1 MSRAAKV
8 VASVAVD
15 ELTERQA
22 RAEHKRL
29 GEEIAHHDKLYHEQD
44 SPEISDADYD
54 KLRQRLKSIE
64 ERFLQFVD
72 MFSPTQRVAPTPTT
86 AFAKVKHARPMLS
99 LDNAFSEEDLQA
111 FFDRLRRALERE
123 TDLKPDAEIALA
135 CEPKIDGLSIS
146 LRYENGVFAV
156 GATRGDGTTGEDVT
170 ANLRTVKDIPHKLK
184 GKFPKAI
191 DVRGEIYMERKAFGE
206 MNKRQEAAGEKVFAN
221 PRNAAAGSLRQLD
234 AGITATRPLRFFAYA
249 WGEAEPRSWKTHSEY
264 LKLLRDWGFRV
275 NPLSKLCRTPEQ
287 VREFYRKMSAE
298 RPSLPYDIDG
308 VVYKVDRID
317 WQERLGFVSRAP
329 RWAMAHKFPAEQA
342 RTRLNDIF
350 IQVGRTGALTP
361 VADLEPVNV
370 GGVMVARA
378 TLHNADEIER
388 LDVRKGDMVIVQ
400 RAGDVIPQ
408 VLGYVPEERPKG
420 TRKFQFPTHCPCS
433 LKTKVQSEEG
443 GVVRRCSG
451 GLECPFQQVERL
463 RHFVSRNCF
472 DIEGLGGTHIENF
485 WRDGLLKVPGDIF
498 RLSKRVDEIRKRE
511 GWGDLSVRNLVAA
524 IEVRRT
530 ISLDRFINAI
540 GIPLIGEATAKILAQ
555 EYGDADGWLAEM
567 LQAAHERKKKSDA
580 VKKEKAAAEVG
591 PSYGRLCNVE
601 QIGVTTADAMCAF
614 FGEGHTVAIL
624 RDLPKEL
631 AVQPVEQR
639 THGVGLAGEGDEG
652 LFLRQ
657 RFHLERHLRDD
668 AKRAERANEE
678 LAQIVAGDVL
688 DDAAA
693 GLDLVALVV
702 DGADA
707 EDVVAQR
714 AEAVATRAAGVDG
727 EGAAERGA
735 IRVGHV
741 DRQPLVFDGEG

>member
-1 MSRAAKV
+1 MSRAAKFK
-8 VASVAVD
+8 AALAVD
-15 ELTERQA
+15 EMTERQA

-29 GEEIAHHDKLYHEQD
+29 AEEIAHNDKLYHEKD
-44 SPEISDADYD
+44 DPEISDADYD
-54 KLRQRLKSIE
+54 KLRQRLKAIE
-64 ERFLQFVD
+64 ERFPQLVD

-99 LDNAFSEEDLQA
+99 LDNAFAEEDLQA
-111 FFDRLRRALERE
+111 FLERVHRALERDI
-123 TDLKPDAEIALA
+123 DLAKDAEIALA

-146 LRYENGVFAV
+146 LRYEDGELTV

-170 ANLRTVKDIPHKLK
+170 ANLKTVKDIPHQLK
-184 GKFPKAI
+184 GKPPKAI
-191 DVRGEIYMERKAFGE
+191 DVRGEIYMEREAFQE
-206 MNKRQEAAGEKVFAN
+206 MNRRQEEAGEKIFAN

-234 AGITATRPLRFFAYA
+234 SSITASRPLRFFAYA
-249 WGEAEPRSWKTHSEY
+249 WGEAEPRTWKTHSDY
-264 LKLLRDWGFRV
+264 LKLLKDWGFRV

-287 VREFYRKMSAE
+287 VLAYYRKMGEE

-329 RWAMAHKFPAEQA
+329 RWAIAHKFPAEQA
-342 RTRLNDIF
+342 RTRLNDIL

-388 LDVRKGDMVIVQ
+388 LDVRVGDMVIVQ

-408 VLGYVPEERPKG
+408 VLGYVPEERPKK
-420 TRKFQFPTHCPCS
+420 TEKFHFPTHCPCP
-433 LKTKVQSEEG
+433 LKTKVASEEG

-485 WRDGLLKVPGDIF
+485 FNDGLLKVPGDIF
-498 RLSKRVDEIRKRE
+498 RLTSYVDTIKKRE

-524 IEVRRT
+524 IEARRT
-530 ISLDRFINAI
+530 IPLDRLINSI

-555 EYGDADGWLAEM
+555 EYGDADTWLAEM
-567 LQAAHERKKKSDA
+567 LAASRERKKHPDD
-580 VKKEKAAAEVG
+580 VKKEKAAETVG

-601 QIGVTTADAMCAF
+601 QIGVTTADAMCTF
-614 FGEGHTVAIL
+614 FSEGHTVEII
-624 RDLPKEL
+624 RDLLKQL
-631 AVQPVEQR
+631 TVQPVER
-639 THGVGLAGEGDEG
+639 RVVAADAK
-652 LFLRQ
+652 
-657 RFHLERHLRDD
+657 LRDKIVVFTGELSTMTRD
-668 AKRAERANEE
+668 AAKAQAEE
-678 LAQIVAGDVL
+678 LGAKVTDSVSKKTSLVVVGENAGSKARKAAELGVQTMTEEEWLKLVAG
-688 DDAAA
+688 
-693 GLDLVALVV
+693 
-702 DGADA
+702 
-707 EDVVAQR
+707 
-714 AEAVATRAAGVDG
+714 
-727 EGAAERGA
+727 
-735 IRVGHV
+735 
-741 DRQPLVFDGEG
+741 

>member
-1 MSRAAKV
+1 MSV
-8 VASVAVD
+8 
-15 ELTERQA
+15 
-22 RAEHKRL
+22 
-29 GEEIAHHDKLYHEQD
+29 
-44 SPEISDADYD
+44 
-54 KLRQRLKSIE
+54 
-64 ERFLQFVD
+64 
-72 MFSPTQRVAPTPTT
+72 
-86 AFAKVKHARPMLS
+86 
-99 LDNAFSEEDLQA
+99 
-111 FFDRLRRALERE
+111 
-123 TDLKPDAEIALA
+123 
-135 CEPKIDGLSIS
+135 
-146 LRYENGVFAV
+146 
-156 GATRGDGTTGEDVT
+156 
-170 ANLRTVKDIPHKLK
+170 
-184 GKFPKAI
+184 
-191 DVRGEIYMERKAFGE
+191 
-206 MNKRQEAAGEKVFAN
+206 
-221 PRNAAAGSLRQLD
+221 
-234 AGITATRPLRFFAYA
+234 
-249 WGEAEPRSWKTHSEY
+249 
-264 LKLLRDWGFRV
+264 
-275 NPLSKLCRTPEQ
+275 
-287 VREFYRKMSAE
+287 E

-329 RWAMAHKFPAEQA
+329 RWAIAHKFPAEQA

-420 TRKFQFPTHCPCS
+420 TRKFQFPTHCPCP

-498 RLSKRVDEIRKRE
+498 RLPKRVDEIKKRE

-524 IEVRRT
+524 IEARRT

-555 EYGDADGWLAEM
+555 EYGDADAWLAEM
-567 LQAAHERKKKSDA
+567 LQAAKERKKKPDP

-614 FGEGHTVAIL
+614 FGEGHTVDDHPRPAEGAHRAGGRAPGRGGGRQAQGQDRGL
-624 RDLPKEL
+624 HRRAFGDDPRRRQGARRGAGRQGHRLGVEEDQPGGGGRECRLQGAQGGRARHRDHDRSGVAEAGGLTARQKE
-631 AVQPVEQR
+631 
-639 THGVGLAGEGDEG
+639 T
-652 LFLRQ
+652 
-657 RFHLERHLRDD
+657 
-668 AKRAERANEE
+668 
-678 LAQIVAGDVL
+678 
-688 DDAAA
+688 A
-693 GLDLVALVV
+693 GL
-702 DGADA
+702 GP
-707 EDVVAQR
+707 
-714 AEAVATRAAGVDG
+714 AVPEVFVPGSSYWMTISTRRFCGSRTPSPVGTSSWLSPLPMTVIAWAGTPSRTRASLTALARRSDS
-727 EGAAERGA
+727 AM
-735 IRVGHV
+735 
-741 DRQPLVFDGEG
+741 L